1 MKINEEL
8 ANKIQELPLDPG
20 VYFFKN
26 SRGTIIYIGKA
37 SILKN
42 RVRQYFQKSR
52 ARDSKTD
59 ALIDEIKG
67 LDYSVVETELD
78 ALFLEAELIRRYQ
91 PKYNIL
97 LRDDKSLSYVRIGF
111 KDSHPTVS
119 VIRRPLDDGAKY
131 YGPYYSSRPIKQALR
146 YLRKAF
152 PYSTHIGSP
161 PKRLCLQ
168 YHLGLCPGIEA
179 DMMPLSEYKKQLNK
193 LAKYLKGERV
203 QLMNSIE
210 KDMKLAAN
218 NKDYEKA
225 VKLRNQLNAMRA
237 LKHQTVFGDKESLD
251 ISKDLG
257 LVEIGEILGIEAPT
271 RIEGYDISHM
281 QGTDNTASMVVFT
294 KGLPDKAKY
303 RKFKMYLAGNDDFA
317 HIKEVICRRFSE
329 KNLKAWPKPDLILID
344 GGKGQLA
351 SAIKALQQAEVLV
364 PVISLAKRMELVVVS
379 LDQSGVQL
387 EQVKLKEK
395 NIVYKLSDD
404 YAELYLDRSSHSMKL
419 LQRIRDE
426 SHRFAINY
434 HSYLKTKRQRSSLL
448 DDIPTIG
455 PATKKKLIKTFGS
468 VGGVI
473 QARRWEL
480 EKLVGKKKADILR
493 QYLHQY
499 KK

>member
-1 MKINEEL
+1 MKISEDL
-8 ANKIQELPLDPG
+8 AQKVKELPLEPG

-26 SRGTIIYIGKA
+26 SRGKIIYIGKA
-37 SILKN
+37 SVLKN

-52 ARDSKTD
+52 ARDTKTD
-59 ALIDEIKG
+59 ALIDEIR
-67 LDYSVVETELD
+67 DIDFSVVETELD

-119 VIRRPLDDGAKY
+119 VIRSPLDDGAKY
-131 YGPYYSSRPIKQALR
+131 YGPYYSSRPIRQALR

-152 PYSTHIGSP
+152 PFSTHIGNV

-168 YHLGLCPGIEA
+168 YHLGLCPGLEA
-179 DMMPLSEYKKQLNK
+179 NMTSLSEYKKQLNK

-210 KDMKLAAN
+210 REMKLAAKK
-218 NKDYEKA
+218 KDYEKA
-225 VKLRNQLNAMRA
+225 IKLRNQLNAMRA
-237 LKHQTVFGDKESLD
+237 LKNQTVFGDKESLD

-257 LVEIGEILGIEAPT
+257 LVELAEILGINTPS

-281 QGTDNTASMVVFT
+281 QGTDNTASMVVFN
-294 KGLPDKAKY
+294 KGLPDKASY
-303 RKFKMYLAGNDDFA
+303 RKFKMNLAGNDDFA
-317 HIKEVICRRFSE
+317 HMQEVIGRRFSE
-329 KNLKAWPKPDLILID
+329 KNLKAWSKPDLILID

-351 SAIKALQQAEVLV
+351 SVINALQQAEIAV
-364 PVISLAKRMELVVVS
+364 PVISLAKRLEVIVVS
-379 LDQSGVQL
+379 LTQSGVKL
-387 EQVKLKEK
+387 EQVNLKEK
-395 NIVYKLSDD
+395 GIAYRLSGD
-404 YAELYLDRSSHSMKL
+404 YAEIYLDKSSHAIKL

-434 HSYLKTKRQRSSLL
+434 HSYLKTTRQRSSLL
-448 DDIPTIG
+448 DDVPTVG

-468 VGGVI
+468 VSGVI
-473 QARRWEL
+473 QARQWEL

-493 QYLHQY
+493 QYLRQY